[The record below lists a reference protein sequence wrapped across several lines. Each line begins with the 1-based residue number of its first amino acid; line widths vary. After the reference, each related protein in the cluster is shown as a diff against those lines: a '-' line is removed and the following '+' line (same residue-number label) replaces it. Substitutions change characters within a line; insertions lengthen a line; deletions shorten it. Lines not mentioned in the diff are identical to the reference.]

1 MNEDKM
7 VLSEYARLR
16 TINSLASHLSCSFLT
31 KVLKL
36 IYKCEDFVQEKH
48 KDKPTA
54 NRLIFFSFIT
64 IPYVWVSDNLFNYR
78 MI

>member
-1 MNEDKM
+1 MNEEKM

-36 IYKCEDFVQEKH
+36 IYKCEDFVQSTK
-48 KDKPTA
+48 TSLL
-54 NRLIFFSFIT
+54 RIGLSFLFIT

>member
-36 IYKCEDFVQEKH
+36 IYKCEDFVQRE
-48 KDKPTA
+48 A
-54 NRLIFFSFIT
+54 QRQA
-64 IPYVWVSDNLFNYR
+64 YCE
-78 MI
+78 

>member
-16 TINSLASHLSCSFLT
+16 TINSLASHLSCSFPT

-48 KDKPTA
+48 KTSLLRIGLSHSLRFRMCGLA
-54 NRLIFFSFIT
+54 T
-64 IPYVWVSDNLFNYR
+64 ICSMH

>member
-54 NRLIFFSFIT
+54 NRLVFFHSLRFRMCGLATICSIT
-64 IPYVWVSDNLFNYR
+64 V
-78 MI
+78 